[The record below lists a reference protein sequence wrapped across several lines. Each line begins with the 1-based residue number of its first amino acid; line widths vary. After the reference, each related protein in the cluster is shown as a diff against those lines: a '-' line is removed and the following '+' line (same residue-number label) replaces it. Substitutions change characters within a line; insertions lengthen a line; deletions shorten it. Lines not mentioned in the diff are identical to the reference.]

1 MNVYFLYTD
10 LIAYRVQIVGT
21 AQREMRRKKGG
32 GVEADC

>member
-1 MNVYFLYTD
+1 MNVYFLYTA
-10 LIAYRVQIVGT
+10 IAYRVQIVGT